1 MNYIKDALSNRFM
14 SSVKRHYRQCF
25 SYFEKQSDKSS
36 IVLIVVQMKTSTDQN
51 VAEAI
56 TKRRI

>member
-1 MNYIKDALSNRFM
+1 MFLLFWKTESG
-14 SSVKRHYRQCF
+14 
-25 SYFEKQSDKSS
+25 KSS